1 MSVLNAKK
9 NLKEPNVRKSV
20 LNAIENVQNVKRN
33 RIGLNERRKG
43 KAILSLKGLDL
54 RKKSKF
60 SVYVQSMNLRW
71 QK

>member
-1 MSVLNAKK
+1 V
-9 NLKEPNVRKSV
+9 
-20 LNAIENVQNVKRN
+20 NVQNVKRN

-43 KAILSLKGLDL
+43 KEILSLKGLDL

-60 SVYVQSMNLRW
+60 SVYVQSMNLRL